1 MGNQCGCG
9 GAPEEGEVDLK
20 VQLHIVLTIVDI
32 EGVKSQLS
40 S

>member
-20 VQLHIVLTIVDI
+20 VISLIVLTVEDI
-32 EGVKSQLS
+32 EGIKG
-40 S
+40 